1 MNFIIDILS
10 GNIIVVLGVIFTFA
24 LILKRSIKIVPQ
36 GNAGIVERLGK
47 YSKTLP
53 AGLTVLIPFID
64 RLRPLIDMRE
74 RIVSFPPQP
83 VITEDNLVV
92 SIDTVIYFQV
102 TEPKSATYEIE
113 NVILGIEQLTVTT
126 LRNAVG
132 GLDLEE
138 ALTSRDSINTQLR
151 VVLDDATG
159 KWGVRVNRVEIKAI
173 EPPPAVQESME
184 KQMKAEREKRATILT
199 SEGEKQSQVLSAE
212 GAAQSQLIRAE
223 ADAKATIIEADA
235 QATAIK
241 TVFDALNSSNLNEN
255 VLAYTY
261 LQQIPQIANG
271 TANKI
276 WLMPVELSKSIE
288 EISKAF
294 TKKN

>member
-1 MNFIIDILS
+1 MLS
-10 GNIIVVLGVIFTFA
+10 P
-24 LILKRSIKIVPQ
+24 LIL
-36 GNAGIVERLGK
+36 L
-47 YSKTLP
+47 
-53 AGLTVLIPFID
+53 FI
-64 RLRPLIDMRE
+64 
-74 RIVSFPPQP
+74 
-83 VITEDNLVV
+83 
-92 SIDTVIYFQV
+92 

-199 SEGEKQSQVLSAE
+199 SEGEKQSQVLSAQ

-223 ADAKATIIEADA
+223 AEAKATIIEADA

-241 TVFDALNSSNLNEN
+241 TVFDALNSSNINEN

-271 TANKI
+271 TASKI

>member
-199 SEGEKQSQVLSAE
+199 SEGEKQSQVLNAE

-235 QATAIK
+235 RATAIK
-241 TVFDALNSSNLNEN
+241 TVFDALNSSNINEN

>member
-10 GNIIVVLGVIFTFA
+10 GNLIVVLGVILSFA

-199 SEGEKQSQVLSAE
+199 SEGEKQSQVLNAE
-212 GAAQSQLIRAE
+212 GAAQSQIIRAE

-235 QATAIK
+235 RATAIK
-241 TVFDALNSSNLNEN
+241 TVFDALNSSNINEN

>member
-1 MNFIIDILS
+1 
-10 GNIIVVLGVIFTFA
+10 
-24 LILKRSIKIVPQ
+24 
-36 GNAGIVERLGK
+36 
-47 YSKTLP
+47 
-53 AGLTVLIPFID
+53 
-64 RLRPLIDMRE
+64 
-74 RIVSFPPQP
+74 
-83 VITEDNLVV
+83 
-92 SIDTVIYFQV
+92 
-102 TEPKSATYEIE
+102 
-113 NVILGIEQLTVTT
+113 
-126 LRNAVG
+126 
-132 GLDLEE
+132 
-138 ALTSRDSINTQLR
+138 
-151 VVLDDATG
+151 
-159 KWGVRVNRVEIKAI
+159 
-173 EPPPAVQESME
+173 
-184 KQMKAEREKRATILT
+184 MKAEREKRATILT

-235 QATAIK
+235 RATAIK
-241 TVFDALNSSNLNEN
+241 TVFDALNSSNINEN

>member
-1 MNFIIDILS
+1 MNYIFDILS
-10 GNIIVVLGVIFTFA
+10 GNFIIVIGVILSFA
-24 LILKRSIKIVPQ
+24 LILKRSIRIVPQ

-223 ADAKATIIEADA
+223 AEAKATIIEANA

-241 TVFDALNSSNLNEN
+241 TVFDALNNSNMNEN

-271 TANKI
+271 TASKI

>member
-10 GNIIVVLGVIFTFA
+10 GNLIVVLGVILSFA

-74 RIVSFPPQP
+74 RVVSFPPQP

-235 QATAIK
+235 RATAIK
-241 TVFDALNSSNLNEN
+241 TVFDALNSSNINEN

>member
-10 GNIIVVLGVIFTFA
+10 GNLIVVLGIILSFA

-74 RIVSFPPQP
+74 RVVSFPPQP

-235 QATAIK
+235 RATAIK
-241 TVFDALNSSNLNEN
+241 TVFDALNSSNINEN

>member
-1 MNFIIDILS
+1 MNYIFDILS
-10 GNIIVVLGVIFTFA
+10 GNFIIVIGVILSFA
-24 LILKRSIKIVPQ
+24 LILKRSIRIVPQ

-199 SEGEKQSQVLSAE
+199 SEGEKQSQVLSAQ
-212 GAAQSQLIRAE
+212 GAAQSQIIRAE

-235 QATAIK
+235 QALAIK
-241 TVFDALNSSNLNEN
+241 TVFDALNNSNMNEN

-261 LQQIPQIANG
+261 LQKIPQIANG
-271 TANKI
+271 TASKI

>member
-235 QATAIK
+235 RATAIK
-241 TVFDALNSSNLNEN
+241 TVFDALNSSNINEN

>member
-10 GNIIVVLGVIFTFA
+10 GNLIVVLGIILSFA

-235 QATAIK
+235 RATAIK
-241 TVFDALNSSNLNEN
+241 TVFDALNSSNINEN

>member
-10 GNIIVVLGVIFTFA
+10 GNLIVVLGIILSFA

-235 QATAIK
+235 RATAIK
-241 TVFDALNSSNLNEN
+241 TVFDALNNSNINEN